1 MKKKSTEE
9 VINNVNATMAMED
22 MPLTEEDKQRLR
34 DCMDGKTTVSAE
46 VEKIKEKYRK
56 QVL

>member
-1 MKKKSTEE
+1 MRKKSMEE
-9 VINNVNATMAMED
+9 VINNVNSTMKLEG
-22 MPLTEEDKQRLR
+22 MPLTDEDKQRLK
-34 DCMDGKTTVSAE
+34 DCYEGKTTVSEE